1 MVFCGKPSR
10 GCQRCRQR
18 KIRCDV
24 TKPTCLKCQKA
35 REPCTYRNF
44 DEAIF
49 RDQTREVV
57 RKFKLPPEDEHC
69 SAESRRSLA
78 MVSSSMTTSTTSTPD
93 IFYSA
98 LSPSVYDI
106 GANFFFDKF
115 LSEKGTFFGDYSSWL
130 GQLYTADTSSGGLI
144 RAVIEA
150 VGLSAL
156 FNVSLD
162 LGIQIKSSEQYSK
175 TLAALKFALDD
186 PERAKSD
193 DTLLAIT
200 LLILFELLN
209 FRTWQR
215 HRYWEAHVNAAL
227 TLLELRGQDQ
237 FQRQRGGQLY
247 IQVRSQILLV
257 CMQKRVAVP
266 RALVQTTCDFQGS
279 LMRQLWQN
287 SRVASPSSITEICFR
302 VVNLRAALHRQEEGD
317 DTKMNGKILLNMA
330 VDIDNDLESWAAGLP
345 DSWRY
350 SVVHGPARVAE
361 ELLQGVRHVYPTL
374 WIAEAWNNW
383 RILRL
388 LVSQM
393 RLEISV
399 DPQEI
404 ATSQNM
410 ARRLCTDVCISVSN
424 FSGSPSYISLIQP
437 LYLVALETL
446 VPYSLRV
453 FAIEQLRHIDA
464 SLGVRQAR
472 LLADTAENNLF
483 SALPESGV
491 I

>member
-1 MVFCGKPSR
+1 
-10 GCQRCRQR
+10 
-18 KIRCDV
+18 
-24 TKPTCLKCQKA
+24 
-35 REPCTYRNF
+35 
-44 DEAIF
+44 
-49 RDQTREVV
+49 
-57 RKFKLPPEDEHC
+57 
-69 SAESRRSLA
+69 
-78 MVSSSMTTSTTSTPD
+78 MTTSTTSTPD
-93 IFYSA
+93 IFYST

-130 GQLYTADTSSGGLI
+130 GQLYTADTSGGGLI

-200 LLILFELLN
+200 LLILFE
-209 FRTWQR
+209 
-215 HRYWEAHVNAAL
+215 
-227 TLLELRGQDQ
+227 
-237 FQRQRGGQLY
+237 
-247 IQVRSQILLV
+247 
-257 CMQKRVAVP
+257 KRVAVP

-464 SLGVRQAR
+464 YLGVRQAR